1 MKEDK
6 LDQIFRNS
14 LSEYHSDIDTQQS
27 WEELEPFLEKK
38 NRKHRAIVLFFASV
52 SIAIVIGV
60 TMYYSGYKEH
70 LTDLSISPP
79 IERIEATE
87 KGKSTELSSMVH
99 EIENIEENTITSDR
113 NANRNQIVTH
123 EDMPSG
129 IIINEQSLSSPDI
142 IGAYNA
148 SEEKSTNTQTKNGLS
163 DNFSYINKSK
173 NDIVDRSKDNLK
185 EVSREHPIPV
195 PTRSVN
201 DLPKKTINDYSR
213 SNFSVNSLLQ
223 VIHPLKVPIIKEYL
237 ISEMSETALD
247 QSEKTYTQQ
256 KEKWAL
262 GIRVGSG
269 FWDHNF
275 GSFSSDLEPQ
285 LLSPLETFQIAV
297 VMEYSLTNSIDIN
310 TGFEYQLLNEVFQHN
325 YTTNVSRDVD
335 GIVSITI
342 NTLTGDSTIVTGL
355 ITQEGTASRS
365 IRNHNTY
372 RNWNLPIGISYSI
385 GKGKILLRPEVGVV
399 LNLSSTKIG
408 RELVAG
414 EVVNSQE
421 SEIYKSQLGLLTYIQ
436 PSLQFGISE
445 SSFLRLH
452 PKTTISLNNWASQSI
467 VLKPIIFSFDIS
479 FVQNF

>member
-1 MKEDK
+1 MKEDR
-6 LDQIFRNS
+6 LDQVFRNS
-14 LSEYHSDIDTQQS
+14 LSEYRSDIDTHES

-38 NRKHRAIVLFFASV
+38 NRKRRAMVLFFASV
-52 SIAIVIGV
+52 SLAIVIGAA
-60 TMYYSGYKEH
+60 MYYSDYNEH
-70 LTDLSISPP
+70 LTDLSTISLP
-79 IERIEATE
+79 IELIESTDQ
-87 KGKSTELSSMVH
+87 GKTTELSSKVH
-99 EIENIEENTITSDR
+99 QHENIEENTTTS
-113 NANRNQIVTH
+113 NRNTIVTH
-123 EDMPSG
+123 EDKPSRV
-129 IIINEQSLSSPDI
+129 IINEQSLATPNTIVVNDVLDEKMTSPL
-142 IGAYNA
+142 
-148 SEEKSTNTQTKNGLS
+148 TNNRLS
-163 DNFSYINKSK
+163 DNYSDIDKQK
-173 NDIVDRSKDNLK
+173 NNIVDHGNNFK
-185 EVSREHPIPV
+185 EVSKENSTPLPA
-195 PTRSVN
+195 RSFN
-201 DLPKKTINDYSR
+201 DLTKKTINEDGQ
-213 SNFSVNSLLQ
+213 SNFSVNSLLR
-223 VIHPLKVPIIKEYL
+223 VIEPLIVPTTNEYV
-237 ISEMSETALD
+237 IAEMNEIPLD
-247 QSEKTYTQQ
+247 QSEETYTQQ

-275 GSFSSDLEPQ
+275 SSASSDLEPQ

-297 VMEYSLTNSIDIN
+297 VMEYSLTNNIDIN

-385 GKGKILLRPEVGVV
+385 GKGKIFLRPEVGVV